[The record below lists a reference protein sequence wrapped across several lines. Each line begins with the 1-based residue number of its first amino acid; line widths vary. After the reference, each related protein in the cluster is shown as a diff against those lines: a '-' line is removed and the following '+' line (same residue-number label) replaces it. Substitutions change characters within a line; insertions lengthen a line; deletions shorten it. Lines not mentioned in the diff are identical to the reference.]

1 MLKLKIKK
9 KITGNWSGNMKD
21 LKTGAYIEKCKTG
34 ISYFWIETLT
44 GKAMF
49 VELTALNR
57 RDEAAKNWI
66 AFRAFDEYKN

>member
-1 MLKLKIKK
+1 
-9 KITGNWSGNMKD
+9 MKD

-44 GKAMF
+44 GKDVS

-57 RDEAAKNWI
+57 EMKQLKTGSLSVLSMGIKISNCPKLRFK
-66 AFRAFDEYKN
+66 K